1 MKLHPKKKK
10 RASKQTEINRNLRAE
25 NKTLEKKL
33 YGLELF
39 IAETQGYHYVYS
51 EAEGWKKGEYLHGY
65 CVNRKAATEYV
76 RSNRKKHKSYEEI
89 PETLQKQH
97 SEENIRLEE
106 ELEQEKS
113 KSWEELRKNQALERK
128 IKDLERDLAKKN
140 QELQSK
146 CQSKCQSKAQ
156 PKAKA
161 RSKAP
166 PLIVVQPR
174 KIEHVCDTCEGTTE
188 KFECPNHRHPANN
201 YYKCDHFCD
210 ECAQITHYERYDC
223 QNNKDK
229 AIKRDCQEPL
239 AKKRKMAPQPA
250 V

>member
-1 MKLHPKKKK
+1 MDDFWPPFWHPKSLKGPTK
-10 RASKQTEINRNLRAE
+10 ATEDPPKHHLKPHRKMTS
-25 NKTLEKKL
+25 NKTLENKL

-51 EAEGWKKGEYLHGY
+51 EAEGWKKGEHDGHSIS
-65 CVNRKAATEYV
+65 RKHATKYV
-76 RSNRKKHKSYEEI
+76 RKNRKKHKSYDEI
-89 PETLQKQH
+89 PETLQLQH

-106 ELEQEKS
+106 ELEQGKR
-113 KSWEELRKNQALERK
+113 KLWEELHKNQALERK

-146 CQSKCQSKAQ
+146 CQSKAQ

-166 PLIVVQPR
+166 PFIVVQPR
-174 KIEHVCDTCEGTTE
+174 KIQHVCGKCEGTTG
-188 KFECPNHRHPANN
+188 KFECPNHRHPDNN

-210 ECAQITHYERYDC
+210 ECAQKTHYERYDC
-223 QNNKDK
+223 PKNK
-229 AIKRDCQEPL
+229 
-239 AKKRKMAPQPA
+239 
-250 V
+250 